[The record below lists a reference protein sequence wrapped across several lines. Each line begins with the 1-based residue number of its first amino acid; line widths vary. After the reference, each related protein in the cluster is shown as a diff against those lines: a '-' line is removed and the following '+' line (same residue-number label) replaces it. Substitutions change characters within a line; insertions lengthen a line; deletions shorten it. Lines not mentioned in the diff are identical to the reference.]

1 MVVDRA
7 PVVFTVTQEGELDIQ
22 ETEQLLE
29 EDSKIVLE
37 EASNSATNIPGQ
49 TVNETMTSEFI
60 ALDRVVAWYRDQG
73 NQADISSEVSNT
85 VNRLF
90 PQEEFE
96 REWETEELVKERIE
110 TDMEIWLEAEFSS
123 VNVVRVSIVSV

>member
-37 EASNSATNIPGQ
+37 EAFNSATNIPGQ

-60 ALDRVVAWYRDQG
+60 ALDRVVSWYRDQG

-123 VNVVRVSIVSV
+123 VNVVRVSIISV